1 MAEDEKSLEIL
12 IYSDDREI
20 RQQVINSVGIKVA
33 SDMPEITWD
42 EAATATITQDKVHHH
57 HYDQSKKTG

>member
-20 RQQVINSVGIKVA
+20 RQQVINSV
-33 SDMPEITWD
+33 E
-42 EAATATITQDKVHHH
+42 
-57 HYDQSKKTG
+57 SKWHQICRK